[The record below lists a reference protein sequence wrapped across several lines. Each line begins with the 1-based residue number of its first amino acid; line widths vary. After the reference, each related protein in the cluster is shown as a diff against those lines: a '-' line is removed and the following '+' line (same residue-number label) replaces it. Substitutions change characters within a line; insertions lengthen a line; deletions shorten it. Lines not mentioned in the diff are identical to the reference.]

1 MKYLF
6 YKKLGVDIMK
16 VETFFDWGSYSECQD
31 KINEFLQTVEVID
44 IKVAM
49 SDNHE
54 MMVVMYDE
62 K

>member
-1 MKYLF
+1 
-6 YKKLGVDIMK
+6 MK

>member
-1 MKYLF
+1 MKIKTF
-6 YKKLGVDIMK
+6 CDWVDY
-16 VETFFDWGSYSECQD
+16 EHTQ
-31 KINEFLQTVEVID
+31 NEIDDFLQNVDVID